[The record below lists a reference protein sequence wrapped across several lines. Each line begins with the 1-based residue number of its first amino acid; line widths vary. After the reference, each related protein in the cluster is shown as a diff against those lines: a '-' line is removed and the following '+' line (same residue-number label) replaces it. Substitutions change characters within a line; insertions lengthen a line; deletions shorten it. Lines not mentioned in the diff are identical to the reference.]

1 MAACGRLD
9 AITLALQPMFK
20 RSVTFKKR
28 DDSDLAERVVAF
40 SSEHE
45 FADIFWYPGHGLAV
59 YRIDDRVP
67 VNATEGIAEA
77 KRDDVARC
85 AAAAG
90 LATHFTTPNYG
101 LTTTADGLLPTV
113 FGQTVVGYQNHI
125 QSSGRCING
134 TEDDALLTAAASCP
148 WDRRVA
154 NGIFYFQA
162 GITVPVSKVA
172 GFIRDVQTLR
182 DQNPAALCGF
192 EVYGGILL
200 RYVRSSS
207 TALLG
212 KLEDSV
218 DFDMTYYR
226 GRDPAAPRL
235 HEDVMEEIE
244 QMALRK
250 YGGLPHWGK
259 NRNAAFEGAIGR
271 YGARAGEFLKVKRRY
286 DPDGLFSSEWS
297 DQVLGVGGGGG
308 GGGGG
313 GVSVVKDGC
322 ALEGLGVCSQDAH
335 CAPNKGY
342 YCEPGRV
349 YTEARVCR
357 YRHDFY

>member
-1 MAACGRLD
+1 VEANRD
-9 AITLALQPMFK
+9 A
-20 RSVTFKKR
+20 
-28 DDSDLAERVVAF
+28 
-40 SSEHE
+40 
-45 FADIFWYPGHGLAV
+45 G
-59 YRIDDRVP
+59 
-67 VNATEGIAEA
+67 
-77 KRDDVARC
+77 ARC
-85 AAAAG
+85 AAAPG
-90 LATHFTTPNYG
+90 IETLFTTPNYG
-101 LTTTADGLLPTV
+101 LTTTTTHGLLPTATV
-113 FGQTVVGYQNHI
+113 LGDTVVGYQNHI
-125 QSSGRCING
+125 QSSGRCLTG
-134 TEDDALLTAAASCP
+134 TEDDALLTAACP

-154 NGIFYFQA
+154 TGIFYFQA

-308 GGGGG
+308 
-313 GVSVVKDGC
+313 VSVVKDGC